1 MTILTFL
8 LFLGLLNRFLWM
20 QALFPLHE
28 GDVLIFKTSVSFV
41 DHLQEFLS
49 AVLTCT
55 PLIIPPFHVLKEN
68 PLYLVNFLKVSL
80 FIIPPSLTLYI
91 YVFFLRCKYIYVCIL
106 FLSNDK

>member
-1 MTILTFL
+1 
-8 LFLGLLNRFLWM
+8 M

-28 GDVLIFKTSVSFV
+28 GDILIFKTSVSFV

-55 PLIIPPFHVLKEN
+55 PLIIPPFHMLKEN

-80 FIIPPSLTLYI
+80 FIISSLPLPLYI
-91 YVFFLRCKYIYVCIL
+91 CIFLKVYMYVYCF
-106 FLSNDK
+106 